1 MCRSGGQKHYVAFNK
16 GRKRRIAIRTKRTL
30 FHIDLY
36 DVDTASL
43 GAAEIAD
50 VLGIDAES
58 VAVKEDMRG
67 SGRSGVRITCKPDQE
82 IDFDALESQ
91 AQEILGE
98 TTGRAYPASC
108 FESEIY
114 CSFVSGESR

>member
-1 MCRSGGQKHYVAFNK
+1 MLEDVTAALQELEFLNGPEWEQKHYVAFNK

-36 DVDTASL
+36 DVDTAPL
-43 GAAEIAD
+43 DAAEIAD
-50 VLGIDAES
+50 ALGIDAEW

-67 SGRSGVRITCKPDQE
+67 SGRSGVRITCNPNQE

-91 AQEILGE
+91 ARKILGE
-98 TTGRAYPASC
+98 TT
-108 FESEIY
+108 E
-114 CSFVSGESR
+114 